1 MTKLVPVSYRVL
13 SKILNKLGFT
23 CVRQK
28 GGHSIWI
35 HEDGRITVV
44 PVHSKEKIGKG
55 LLVKILSDIKLS
67 KDEFENLRK

>member
-1 MTKLVPVSYRVL
+1 MTKLVPVSHRVL
-13 SKILNKLGFT
+13 FKILKKLGFI

-28 GGHSIWI
+28 GGHSIWE

-55 LLVKILSDIKLS
+55 LLVKILSDIELS
-67 KDEFENLRK
+67 KDEFEKMRK

>member
-1 MTKLVPVSYRVL
+1 MTKLVPVSYRAL
-13 SKILNKLGFT
+13 FKILKKLEFV

-28 GGHSIWI
+28 GSHSIWE

-55 LLVKILSDIKLS
+55 LLAKILSDIKLN
-67 KDEFENLRK
+67 KEDFEKMRK